1 MRPEQPWIQ
10 SDAADPIGNE
20 PRILA
25 RCPIAVGTATARE
38 QELAGP
44 LVGGLKII
52 IDGLAGL
59 FAQFKSNGPSGF
71 LLPDRCAIRGVAA
84 GSDILDPDGHDIT
97 PAKLAIDCQIE
108 HGQVASAT
116 FDLEF
121 RSDRPDVL
129 GS

>member
-1 MRPEQPWIQ
+1 MRPEQPWVQ
-10 SDAADPIGNE
+10 PDASDPFRYEA
-20 PRILA
+20 RILA
-25 RCPIAVGTATARE
+25 RCQVAVGTTTTSE

-44 LVGGLKII
+44 LVGGFQIV
-52 IDGLAGL
+52 IDGLPGL
-59 FAQFKSNGPSGF
+59 IAQFRSDRPARF
-71 LLPDRCAIRGVAA
+71 LLPDARSIRRVTA
-84 GSDILDPDGHDIT
+84 GGNILDPDGNDVAAT
-97 PAKLAIDCQIE
+97 KFAVDCQIE